1 MCKARTPRPGRRKD
15 DADVA
20 GLEAS
25 APSPH
30 AASPRDTA
38 LRCSETRAATY
49 TSRDPA
55 RSSLSLSRWLWVL
68 QTPVRLLCPGPSISD
83 PPCGLHPVPPQPSRP
98 IPGAPRLSPN
108 VSSEISP
115 PVWGG
120 HSQGPRQPGPRRLQ
134 LVRTCPASLGNLE
147 QAIPMQAS
155 VSPSAKWVSSA
166 LLFPV

>member
-1 MCKARTPRPGRRKD
+1 M
-15 DADVA
+15 DVA

-25 APSPH
+25 APGPH
-30 AASPRDTA
+30 AGSPRDTA
-38 LRCSETRAATY
+38 LRCSETHTAIY

-55 RSSLSLSRWLWVL
+55 RSSLSPSRLAV
-68 QTPVRLLCPGPSISD
+68 GPSD
-83 PPCGLHPVPPQPSRP
+83 TCPAALPRALHFRPSLRSSSSP
-98 IPGAPRLSPN
+98 SSAQQTHPRAPRLSPN
-108 VSSEISP
+108 VSSEIIP

-120 HSQGPRQPGPRRLQ
+120 HRQGPRQPGPRRLQ